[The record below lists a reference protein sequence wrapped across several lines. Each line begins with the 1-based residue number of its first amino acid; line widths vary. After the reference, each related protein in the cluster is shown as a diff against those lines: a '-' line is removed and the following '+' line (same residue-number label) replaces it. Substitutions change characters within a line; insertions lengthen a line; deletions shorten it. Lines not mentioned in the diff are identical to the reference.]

1 MPISVNL
8 ETLEEVKRDQKSQHF
23 SVSIQSHIHIHTHH
37 IHSKSREERRKKGMM
52 RMRKKNFFHELE

>member
-23 SVSIQSHIHIHTHH
+23 SVSIQSHIHIPTHH
-37 IHSKSREERRKKGMM
+37 IPSKSWEERRKKGMM
-52 RMRKKNFFHELE
+52 RKRKKKFFHELE